1 MQQVSGE
8 SSHRQRH
15 PFPRSSTTSPR
26 TDPVTILLRTRAN
39 RWTVRTHRSCVVLG
53 IITLVTDLPRPAYRT
68 VRLDPASGDRI
79 LLRDTAALEE
89 AFAVL
94 LAGLEHSRIAA
105 AAPPADAASA
115 SAAID
120 RPLEFEDAA

>member
-1 MQQVSGE
+1 M
-8 SSHRQRH
+8 
-15 PFPRSSTTSPR
+15 
-26 TDPVTILLRTRAN
+26 ILLRTHAN
-39 RWTVRTHRSCVVLG
+39 RWTAHSPQLRRPRHHHPRHRSPPPG
-53 IITLVTDLPRPAYRT
+53 LPT

-94 LAGLEHSRIAA
+94 LAGLERSRIAA

-120 RPLEFEDAA
+120 RPLKFEDAT